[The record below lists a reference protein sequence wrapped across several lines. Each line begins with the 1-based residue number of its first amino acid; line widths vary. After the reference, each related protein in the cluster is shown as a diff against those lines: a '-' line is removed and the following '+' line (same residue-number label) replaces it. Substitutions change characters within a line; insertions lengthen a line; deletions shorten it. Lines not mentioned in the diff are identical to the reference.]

1 MKPSKLFNWIWSNK
15 QTETIVHRP
24 YRMVDDK
31 ARAYNEDHG
40 LPLDQLVG

>member
-1 MKPSKLFNWIWSNK
+1 MKLSKLFNWIWSNK

-24 YRMVDDK
+24 YRMVDYK
-31 ARAYNEDHG
+31 ARDYNEAHG